1 MLPAPPEQALAPPLL
16 RVVGPGPFS
25 ALTWAS
31 GTQWLELL
39 SARSGLSPSGVEVTC
54 TAPNLGLCHLWGAG
68 AGMSPSAPPTQLGST
83 PGCFL

>member
-39 SARSGLSPSGVEVTC
+39 SARSGLSPSGDEVTC
-54 TAPNLGLCHLWGAG
+54 TAPNLGPVPLAG
-68 AGMSPSAPPTQLGST
+68 GRGRA
-83 PGCFL
+83 